1 MDSENLEK
9 EQNKKNILSI
19 VGLQKYY
26 GKKYVVKGIS
36 FSMKSGDVVGL
47 LGPNGAGKTTTF
59 FMVVGFIKAYG
70 GKIFINNEDITHLPM
85 YERSRKGLA
94 YLPQEPSVF
103 RKLSVENNIRLV
115 LDSRKDL
122 TKAEKKEECDRLLE
136 EFGITSLRHQPGYTL
151 SGGERRR
158 CEIARS
164 LATNPKFLLLDEPFA
179 GIDPIAVNEIK
190 NIIKHLAEKGIGV
203 LITDHNVRDALA
215 VTSCGYII
223 SNGSIL
229 VSGTKEELMK
239 NKTAIDVY
247 FGKDFEENQ

>member
-1 MDSENLEK
+1 MDNIDLVKQEN
-9 EQNKKNILSI
+9 NILSI

-26 GKKYVVKGIS
+26 GKKYVVRGIS
-36 FSMKSGDVVGL
+36 FSMKSGDIVGL

-59 FMVVGFIKAYG
+59 FMIVGFIKSYG
-70 GKIFINNEDITHLPM
+70 GKIFLNNEDITHLPM

-115 LDSRKDL
+115 LDSRRDL
-122 TKAEKKEECDRLLE
+122 TTKQKEDECERLLN
-136 EFGITSLRHQPGYTL
+136 EFGIAGLRKQPGYTL

-158 CEIARS
+158 CEIARC
-164 LATNPKFLLLDEPFA
+164 LASRPKFLLLDEPFA

-190 NIIKHLAEKGIGV
+190 GIIRHLSEIGIGV
-203 LITDHNVRDALA
+203 IVTDHNVRDALD
-215 VTSCGYII
+215 VTTRGYII
-223 SNGSIL
+223 SNGSII
-229 VSGTKEELMK
+229 VSGNKEELMR

-247 FGKDFEENQ
+247 FGEDFK

>member
-1 MDSENLEK
+1 MDNSDLVKQEN
-9 EQNKKNILSI
+9 NILSI

-26 GKKYVVKGIS
+26 GKKYVVRGIS
-36 FSMKSGDVVGL
+36 FSMKSGDIVGL

-59 FMVVGFIKAYG
+59 FMIVGFIKSYG
-70 GKIFINNEDITHLPM
+70 GKIFLNNEDITHLPM

-115 LDSRKDL
+115 LDSRRDL
-122 TKAEKKEECDRLLE
+122 TTKQKEDECERLLN
-136 EFGITSLRHQPGYTL
+136 EFGIAGLRKQPGYTL

-158 CEIARS
+158 CEIARC
-164 LATNPKFLLLDEPFA
+164 LASRPKFLLLDEPFA

-190 NIIKHLAEKGIGV
+190 GIIRHLSEIGIGV
-203 LITDHNVRDALA
+203 IVTDHNVRDALD
-215 VTSCGYII
+215 VTTRGYII
-223 SNGSIL
+223 SNGSII

-239 NKTAIDVY
+239 DKTAIDVY
-247 FGKDFEENQ
+247 FGEDFK

>member
-1 MDSENLEK
+1 MDNNDLVKQEN
-9 EQNKKNILSI
+9 NILSI

-26 GKKYVVKGIS
+26 GKKYVVRGIS
-36 FSMKSGDVVGL
+36 FSMKSGDIVGL

-59 FMVVGFIKAYG
+59 FMIVGFIKSYG
-70 GKIFINNEDITHLPM
+70 GKIFLNNEDITHLPM

-115 LDSRKDL
+115 LDSRRDL
-122 TKAEKKEECDRLLE
+122 STKQKEDECERLLN
-136 EFGITSLRHQPGYTL
+136 EFGIAGLRKQPGYTL

-158 CEIARS
+158 CEIARC
-164 LATNPKFLLLDEPFA
+164 LASRPKFLLLDEPFA

-190 NIIKHLAEKGIGV
+190 GIIRHLSDIGIGV
-203 LITDHNVRDALA
+203 IVTDHNVRDALD
-215 VTSCGYII
+215 VTTRGYII
-223 SNGSIL
+223 SNGSII
-229 VSGTKEELMK
+229 VSGNKEELMR

-247 FGKDFEENQ
+247 FGEDFK

>member
-1 MDSENLEK
+1 MDNIDLIK
-9 EQNKKNILSI
+9 QDNNILSI

-26 GKKYVVKGIS
+26 GKKYVVRGIS
-36 FSMKSGDVVGL
+36 FSMKSGDIVGL

-59 FMVVGFIKAYG
+59 FMIVGFIKSYG
-70 GKIFINNEDITHLPM
+70 GKIYLNNEDITHLPM

-115 LDSRKDL
+115 LDSRRDL
-122 TKAEKKEECDRLLE
+122 TTKQKEDECERLLN
-136 EFGITSLRHQPGYTL
+136 EFGIAGLRKQPGYTL

-158 CEIARS
+158 CEIARC
-164 LATNPKFLLLDEPFA
+164 LASRPKFLLLDEPFA

-190 NIIKHLAEKGIGV
+190 GIIRHLSEIGIGV
-203 LITDHNVRDALA
+203 IVTDHNVRDALD
-215 VTSCGYII
+215 VTTRGYII
-223 SNGSIL
+223 SNGSII
-229 VSGTKEELMK
+229 VSGNKEELMR

-247 FGKDFEENQ
+247 FGEDFK